1 MDFVFGIY
9 VIHFAESIS
18 MVISKLVEKLKIY
31 VTNQTKSYVIL
42 WIPPILINLKRR
54 HIKKI
59 KTLFK
64 LILFD

>member
-1 MDFVFGIY
+1 MEFVFEIY

-42 WIPPILINLKRR
+42 WISPILINLKRR
-54 HIKKI
+54 HIKK
-59 KTLFK
+59 
-64 LILFD
+64 